1 MSNRCQVCGD
11 VRPRSLEEHHI
22 LPRRFG
28 GSDHDGNLVAL
39 CASCHRALESIYDK
53 RFWSSVGVRP
63 VEASRGK
70 QLKLQANNSPGVSV
84 EDGGE
89 TGEPI
94 PKAKR
99 DELIMDY
106 RNERIRDLVQAGVLQ
121 KHIAEAFNLTQARV
135 SGIATDG
142 GK

>member
-1 MSNRCQVCGD
+1 MSNRCQICGD

-28 GSDHDGNLVAL
+28 GSDHEANLITL
-39 CASCHRALESIYDK
+39 CASCHAALESIYDK

-70 QLKLQANNSPGVSV
+70 QLKLQANNSPGVPV

-89 TGEPI
+89 TDEQI

-99 DELIMDY
+99 DELIKDY
-106 RNERIRDLVQAGVLQ
+106 RNERIRDLAQAGVLQ
-121 KHIAEAFNLTQARV
+121 KHIAEAFNLTQQMV
-135 SGIATDG
+135 SKIATDDG
-142 GK
+142 

>member
-1 MSNRCQVCGD
+1 MSNRCQICGD

-28 GSDHDGNLVAL
+28 GSDHEANLITL

-63 VEASRGK
+63 SEASRGK

-84 EDGGE
+84 EDGDGTSE
-89 TGEPI
+89 QI
-94 PKAKR
+94 PEAKR

-106 RNERIRDLVQAGVLQ
+106 RDERIRDLVQAGVMQ
-121 KHIAEAFNLTQARV
+121 KHIAEAFNLTQARI
-135 SGIATDG
+135 SDIANGRD
-142 GK
+142 